1 MAKST
6 FDIDVELCRAFHR
19 ADEAGKKLI
28 LEQFHAT
35 LDRYC
40 AKIDDK

>member
-6 FDIDVELCRAFHR
+6 FEVDVELCKAYHK

-28 LEQFHAT
+28 LEQLKAI

-40 AKIDDK
+40 AKTDDE